1 VTPSTRFALEEL
13 QSARGFTLT
22 RENWEALFTTV
33 DGLYKFHKYLKK
45 KNGNEVLI
53 AVLERL
59 LFAIAEEGAAVPAK
73 EGEEGEEGE
82 EEEEEEEEDDEE
94 MPKGL
99 QWKTILSTYQ
109 SMKKIKNGFS
119 NGACETKKLLFWKR
133 LCGRPCSVW
142 CCRCTA
148 RHLLGRVPLNWRK
161 GPQLLRA
168 FAHGPTRAYRWPALP
183 SGH

>member
-1 VTPSTRFALEEL
+1 MTPSTRFALEEL

-59 LFAIAEEGAAVPAK
+59 LFAIAEEGAAAPAK
-73 EGEEGEEGE
+73 ED
-82 EEEEEEEEDDEE
+82 EED
-94 MPKGL
+94 MPEGFE
-99 QWKTILSTYQ
+99 WKTILSTYQ

-119 NGACETKKLLFWKR
+119 NGACGTKNSYCRSVCVADHAQCGVAGALRVTCSGGCLLIGGR
-133 LCGRPCSVW
+133 GHGCCVLLRTSPLARIVGRPC
-142 CCRCTA
+142 
-148 RHLLGRVPLNWRK
+148 
-161 GPQLLRA
+161 
-168 FAHGPTRAYRWPALP
+168 PAAIKPCALVHP
-183 SGH
+183 PGGAVV

>member
-1 VTPSTRFALEEL
+1 MPSIVTPSTRFALEEL

-73 EGEEGEEGE
+73 E
-82 EEEEEEEEDDEE
+82 DEQD
-94 MPKGL
+94 MPKGFE
-99 QWKTILSTYQ
+99 WKTILSTYQ

-119 NGACETKKLLFWKR
+119 NGACETKKLL
-133 LCGRPCSVW
+133 L
-142 CCRCTA
+142 
-148 RHLLGRVPLNWRK
+148 
-161 GPQLLRA
+161 
-168 FAHGPTRAYRWPALP
+168 
-183 SGH
+183 

>member
-1 VTPSTRFALEEL
+1 MPSIVTPSTRFALEEL

-73 EGEEGEEGE
+73 ED
-82 EEEEEEEEDDEE
+82 EED
-94 MPKGL
+94 MPEGFE
-99 QWKTILSTYQ
+99 WKTILSTYQ
-109 SMKKIKNGFS
+109 SMKKIKSGFS
-119 NGACETKKLLFWKR
+119 KGACGTKNSYFR
-133 LCGRPCSVW
+133 SVW
-142 CCRCTA
+142 PTMLSVVLPVHCVSLA
-148 RHLLGRVPLNWRK
+148 RVG
-161 GPQLLRA
+161 A
-168 FAHGPTRAYRWPALP
+168 
-183 SGH
+183 S